1 MTATQAAIYTWH
13 PVDGAAVTV
22 SLYRHPGLANQV
34 RCLVAGK
41 VIGCV
46 WQRSVG
52 GFHLVWSYRF
62 ENDTLGI
69 VRGSCRD
76 RAEAVGRLMFDAR
89 DRGLL
94 VAVAVATSAATA
106 AAGLV
111 ADGATK

>member
-1 MTATQAAIYTWH
+1 MTTFIWH
-13 PVDGAAVTV
+13 PLDSTPVNIE
-22 SLYRHPGLANQV
+22 LHKHPGLANQV
-34 RCLVAGK
+34 RCLVVGE
-41 VIGCV
+41 VIGYV

-76 RAEAVGRLMFDAR
+76 RAEAIGRLMFDAR

-94 VAVAVATSAATA
+94 GAATIA
-106 AAGLV
+106 DTTAAGSV
-111 ADGATK
+111 ADEATK

>member
-1 MTATQAAIYTWH
+1 MTTFIWH
-13 PVDGAAVTV
+13 PLDGTPVNIE
-22 SLYRHPGLANQV
+22 LHKHPGLANQV
-34 RCLVAGK
+34 RCLVVGK

-76 RAEAVGRLMFDAR
+76 RAEAIGRLMFDAR

-94 VAVAVATSAATA
+94 GAVAVATSAATA
-106 AAGLV
+106 AAGSV

>member
-1 MTATQAAIYTWH
+1 MTTFIWH
-13 PVDGAAVTV
+13 PLDSTPVNIE
-22 SLYRHPGLANQV
+22 LHKHPGAANQV

-52 GFHLVWSYRF
+52 SFHLVWSYRF

-76 RAEAVGRLMFDAR
+76 RAEAIGRLMFDAR
-89 DRGLL
+89 TRGLL
-94 VAVAVATSAATA
+94 GAATIAAAAATS
-106 AAGLV
+106 GV